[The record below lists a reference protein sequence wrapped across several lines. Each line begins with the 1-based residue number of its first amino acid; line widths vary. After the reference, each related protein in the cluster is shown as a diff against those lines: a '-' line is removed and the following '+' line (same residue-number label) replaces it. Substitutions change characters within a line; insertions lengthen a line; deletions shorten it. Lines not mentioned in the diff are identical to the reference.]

1 MMRVCHLDTCPVG
14 VATQNPVLRQRFN
27 GKPEFVENF
36 FMFIAEEVREMMA
49 QLGFRTVNEMVG
61 QVGSLDTTQAAEHWK
76 AYKLDL
82 APVLYEPESAFMN
95 QDLYCSSRQDHGL
108 DKALDQQLIV
118 MSREALDSGTPV
130 RFSTTIAN
138 TNRTVGTM
146 LGHELTKAY
155 GGQGLPD
162 GTIDITFDGS
172 AGNSFGAFVPKGIT
186 LRVYG
191 DANDYVGKGLSG
203 GRIVVR
209 PSDNAPADYVAE
221 ENIIAGN
228 VILFGATSGQ
238 VFLRGVVG
246 ERFAVR
252 NSGAHAVVEGVGDH
266 GCEYMTG
273 GKVVILGQT
282 GRNFAAGM
290 SGGVAYVYDP
300 DGTFE
305 ENLNAEMVD
314 LDELDSEDVDWLH
327 GMIQAHVDATDSAVG
342 QRVLSDWE
350 NELTN
355 FTKVMPR
362 DFKKVLQAISDAE
375 RTGEDVDT
383 AIMAAANA

>member
-1 MMRVCHLDTCPVG
+1 RVSS
-14 VATQNPVLRQRFN
+14 ATPI
-27 GKPEFVENF
+27 P
-36 FMFIAEEVREMMA
+36 
-49 QLGFRTVNEMVG
+49 
-61 QVGSLDTTQAAEHWK
+61 
-76 AYKLDL
+76 
-82 APVLYEPESAFMN
+82 
-95 QDLYCSSRQDHGL
+95 
-108 DKALDQQLIV
+108 
-118 MSREALDSGTPV
+118 
-130 RFSTTIAN
+130 N

-191 DANDYVGKGLSG
+191 DAKDYVGNGLYS

-238 VFLRGVVG
+238 VFLRVVVG
-246 ERFAVR
+246 ERVPDR
-252 NSGAHAVVEGVGDH
+252 NSGTHAVVEGVGDH

-290 SGGVAYVYDP
+290 SGGIAYV
-300 DGTFE
+300 
-305 ENLNAEMVD
+305 
-314 LDELDSEDVDWLH
+314 LDEKGDFAKRCNRAMVQLTSWEDSDEMESIKN
-327 GMIQAHVDATDSAVG
+327 MIFAHAEYTSSSRATE
-342 QRVLSDWE
+342 VL
-350 NELTN
+350 
-355 FTKVMPR
+355 
-362 DFKKVLQAISDAE
+362 
-375 RTGEDVDT
+375 
-383 AIMAAANA
+383 

>member
-1 MMRVCHLDTCPVG
+1 
-14 VATQNPVLRQRFN
+14 VL
-27 GKPEFVENF
+27 
-36 FMFIAEEVREMMA
+36 
-49 QLGFRTVNEMVG
+49 
-61 QVGSLDTTQAAEHWK
+61 H
-76 AYKLDL
+76 
-82 APVLYEPESAFMN
+82 EPESAFMN
-95 QDLYCSSRQDHGL
+95 QDLYCSSSQDHGL

-172 AGNSFGAFVPKGIT
+172 AGNSFGAFVSKGIT

-209 PSDNAPADYVAE
+209 PSDNAPEDYIAE

-228 VILFGATSGQ
+228 VILFGATSGE
-238 VFLRGVVG
+238 VFLRGMVG

-273 GKVVILGQT
+273 GRVVILGPT

-300 DGTFE
+300 AGKFE

-314 LDELDSEDVDWLH
+314 LDALDDEDSEDVAWLYDT
-327 GMIQAHVDATDSAVG
+327 IQAHVDATDSAVG
-342 QRVLSDWE
+342 QRILADWDGQ
-350 NELTN
+350 LKY
-355 FTKVMPR
+355 FVKVMPR
-362 DFKKVLQAISDAE
+362 DFKRVLQAIAEAE
-375 RTGEDVDT
+375 RTGEDVNE
-383 AIMAAANA
+383 AIMAAANG

>member
-1 MMRVCHLDTCPVG
+1 
-14 VATQNPVLRQRFN
+14 
-27 GKPEFVENF
+27 
-36 FMFIAEEVREMMA
+36 
-49 QLGFRTVNEMVG
+49 
-61 QVGSLDTTQAAEHWK
+61 
-76 AYKLDL
+76 
-82 APVLYEPESAFMN
+82 
-95 QDLYCSSRQDHGL
+95 LYCSSRQDHGL

-130 RFSTTIAN
+130 RFSTTISN
-138 TNRTVGTM
+138 VNRTVGTM
-146 LGHELTKAY
+146 LGHEVTKSY

-172 AGNSFGAFVPKGIT
+172 AGNSFGAFMSRGIT

-209 PSDNAPADYVAE
+209 PADNAPQEYVAE
-221 ENIIAGN
+221 DNIIGGN

-238 VFLRGVVG
+238 AFLRGVVG

-273 GKVVILGQT
+273 GKVVILGRT

-290 SGGVAYVYDP
+290 SGGIAYVYDRAA
-300 DGTFE
+300 E
-305 ENLNAEMVD
+305 LSANLNSEMVELEQ
-314 LDELDSEDVDWLH
+314 LDDDDRAWLQE
-327 GMIQAHVDATDSAVG
+327 MIQAHIDATDSAIG
-342 QRVLSDWE
+342 QRILADWAGE
-350 NELTN
+350 QRH
-355 FTKVMPR
+355 FVKVMPR
-362 DFKKVLQAISDAE
+362 DYRRVLQAIAEAE
-375 RTGEDVDT
+375 RSGADPEQ
-383 AIMAAANA
+383 AIMAVASG